1 VADVVRSVNP
11 LLSPQVQMVKEAFDE
26 KVGFSGK
33 IAAIISG
40 MGILALLLAIIG
52 LYGVV
57 SYNVSQ
63 KTREI
68 GIRMAL
74 GATRFDVVHS
84 VLTRFVAPLSL
95 ALAAGLGLAAAASM
109 VLRTELYG
117 LSNFD
122 PVSYLSAAILLAG
135 VGGLAALLPA
145 RRALKVDPMEAL
157 RWE

>member
-1 VADVVRSVNP
+1 
-11 LLSPQVQMVKEAFDE
+11 MVKEVFHE
-26 KVGFSGK
+26 KIGFSGK
-33 IAAIISG
+33 IAAMISG
-40 MGILALLLAIIG
+40 MGMLALLLAIIG

-68 GIRMAL
+68 GIRVAL

-84 VLTRFVAPLSL
+84 VLSRFAVPLSL
-95 ALAAGLGLAAAASM
+95 ALAAGLGLAAAASL

-122 PVSYLSAAILLAG
+122 PLSYLSAAVLLAG
-135 VGGLAALLPA
+135 IGGVAAFLPA
-145 RRALKVDPMEAL
+145 RRALKVDPMQAL
-157 RWE
+157 RCE

>member
-1 VADVVRSVNP
+1 MPIKDEYLKEAVVLLRATRRPEDITGTVADVARSLDP
-11 LLSPQVQMVKEAFDE
+11 LLSPQASDGERSFHE

-33 IAAIISG
+33 IAAVISG
-40 MGILALLLAIIG
+40 MGDAGVVLAIIG

-84 VLTRFVAPLSL
+84 ILVALCCSL
-95 ALAAGLGLAAAASM
+95 EPGTGSRTGPGRSSVTGAAH
-109 VLRTELYG
+109 
-117 LSNFD
+117 
-122 PVSYLSAAILLAG
+122 
-135 VGGLAALLPA
+135 
-145 RRALKVDPMEAL
+145 
-157 RWE
+157 

>member
-1 VADVVRSVNP
+1 
-11 LLSPQVQMVKEAFDE
+11 M
-26 KVGFSGK
+26 
-33 IAAIISG
+33 ISG
-40 MGILALLLAIIG
+40 MGTLALLLAIIG

-84 VLTRFVAPLSL
+84 ILTRFIVPLSL

-122 PVSYLSAAILLAG
+122 PLSYFSAAVLLAG
-135 VGGLAALLPA
+135 VGGLAAILPA

-157 RWE
+157 RCE